1 MIHARQIIAISLVLL
16 LAACASTPPQNT
28 SNICSMFEE
37 RRSWFKAASKSE
49 RRWNVPMEVTMA
61 FMRQESSFESRARPP
76 RTKLL
81 WVIPWKRPSN
91 AFGYAQA
98 LDSTWNDYQESAGN
112 WGAKRSNFEDAA
124 DFIGWYNNNSANRN
138 RLGRNDA
145 YNLYL
150 AYHEG
155 SSGYSRGTY
164 RSKPWLME
172 VAENVQRNASVY
184 EQQLAGCEKDLSR
197 NWFMRLFF

>member
-37 RRSWFKAASKSE
+37 RRSWFKAARKSE

-155 SSGYSRGTY
+155 SGGYSRGTF

>member
-37 RRSWFKAASKSE
+37 RRSWFKAARKSE
-49 RRWNVPMEVTMA
+49 RRWNVTMEVTMA

-112 WGAKRSNFEDAA
+112 WGAKRSSFDDAA

-155 SSGYSRGTY
+155 SGGYSRGTF

-184 EQQLAGCEKDLSR
+184 KQQLAGCEKDLSR